1 LKKEGCTIILTSHYL
16 EEAQRLCDRV
26 GIMDEGKVVAVDAV
40 SKLIADH
47 GGKSVLIMETSNGRI
62 QLETDEPVKEIIRMN
77 EEESIISLQ
86 MESPSLEKAF
96 LNITGKH
103 LRD

>member
-1 LKKEGCTIILTSHYL
+1 LTIET
-16 EEAQRLCDRV
+16 
-26 GIMDEGKVVAVDAV
+26 GK
-40 SKLIADH
+40 
-47 GGKSVLIMETSNGRI
+47 GRTTI
-62 QLETDEPVKEIIRMN
+62 ETDEPVKEIIRMN
-77 EEESIISLQ
+77 GEDTIVSLQ